1 MGVGVSVGVGVG
13 VIVGVGE
20 GVSVGV
26 SIPVITMSG
35 IVKLWLSTTFPSSS
49 LTNPL
54 GRYVVVNPSVD
65 RRTKLVQVYVPA
77 TSNVSPSIH

>member
-1 MGVGVSVGVGVG
+1 MGVVVGVGVSVG

-26 SIPVITMSG
+26 SIPVITTSG
-35 IVKLWLSTTFPSSS
+35 IDKLWLSTTFPSWS

-54 GRYVVVNPSVD
+54 GRYVVVLPPVG

>member
-1 MGVGVSVGVGVG
+1 MGVGVSVG

-26 SIPVITMSG
+26 SIPVITTSA
-35 IVKLWLSTTFPSSS
+35 IDKLWLSTTFPSWS

-77 TSNVSPSIH
+77 TSNVSPSIHWPC